1 MEQPKDD
8 KGPAPPSSALEA
20 FEREL
25 RQRFPLPWPIKQYV
39 LPKQVSECAEVFV
52 RELKSRDV
60 IAAAE
65 MADALM
71 TTMQKS
77 SVKLA
82 REAEERECIRI
93 AIVGICERLDDGTMF
108 YRHVNNTG
116 APLAEINDWGK
127 RVWDALALYY
137 NDINGLPAE
146 EFFEGLRG
154 ARTVGVSAP
163 RTDGIPAN
171 ASPGRLAG

>member
-1 MEQPKDD
+1 MEQPRND
-8 KGPAPPSSALEA
+8 ALEG

-39 LPKQVSECAEVFV
+39 LPKQVTECAEIFV

-77 SVKLA
+77 SQKLS

-93 AIVGICERLDDGTMF
+93 AIVGLGARLEDGTVA

-127 RVWDALALYY
+127 RVWDALAMYY
-137 NDINGLPAE
+137 NDVNGLPAE